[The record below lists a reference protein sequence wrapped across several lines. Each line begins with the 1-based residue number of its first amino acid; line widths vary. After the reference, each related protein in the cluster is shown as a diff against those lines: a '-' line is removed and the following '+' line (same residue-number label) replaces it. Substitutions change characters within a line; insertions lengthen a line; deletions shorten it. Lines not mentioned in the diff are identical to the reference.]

1 MSNTTMFTSV
11 MCPGSAAGSLTR
23 YQARQ
28 ASDASSL
35 GPVGGHRAGGRTI
48 ETGRARTE
56 LPGSTGANATK
67 RLLHLIGPRSG

>member
-11 MCPGSAAGSLTR
+11 MCPGSLTR